1 MAVETI
7 ATAIAGGAVRGLIS
21 AVVKPVLTSAFSVYK
36 KSGETVA
43 DLFADRFTDYV
54 DEQLRRHAFLNT
66 IVFNNKK
73 PLEDLYLPLTVVKD
87 REMVNAES
95 DVGICLRSFDA
106 TFIPH
111 FGRILLT
118 DTAGMGKSTLMKFLF
133 IRCIHEKAAIPV
145 FIELRHLSQSQ
156 GILDVMERQLNPKNS
171 KGDDSYFS
179 RERIEQILMK
189 GGLVF
194 LLDGYDEI
202 SFKDRESVTKGIK
215 EFIDVYPENK
225 YAITSR
231 PESALHAFS
240 SFHKFTIRPLKLPES
255 FSLIRKYDD
264 NGERGEQ
271 LIEKLQHKDLAPIKE
286 FLKNPLLVTL
296 LYRSYEY
303 KSNLPVKTHVFYRQV
318 FDALYDWHDSTKDGY
333 NTREK
338 KSKLDIDS
346 FHRVL
351 RVVGFVSVMR
361 NVVEGDK
368 DTVLSWIRDAKSVCS
383 GIQFSESDFLEDVI
397 RAVPIF
403 VKDGSYYRW
412 AHKSLAEYFAVQY
425 ICTEGKLQQEEIL
438 EGIRNSG
445 HADRFYNVLA
455 QLYDVDNGAFRK
467 HFLIPLAEEFKK
479 YSASSYKG
487 MDASINVDALNMRKG
502 VAFFGFCFIASSK
515 KISDLDRL
523 LSENKIDRGM
533 HLRAIYALGVNY
545 IVGAYEVDPFM
556 TIASVLGEKRDPCIM
571 SHSKLASGVKLKA
584 KIIGFPRSGF
594 VKIDEDPENIL
605 NSPRNFESVTNL
617 IARNSYVI
625 DGKQLQLQLETTPSE
640 VKLVSLAE
648 KLLNDLGES

>member
-21 AVVKPVLTSAFSVYK
+21 VLVKPVLSSAFAAYK
-36 KSGETVA
+36 KGGEVVT
-43 DLFADRFTDYV
+43 DLFTDRFVDYV

-73 PLEDLYLPLTVVKD
+73 PLEDLYLPLTVVQD
-87 REMVNAES
+87 NEMASADSE
-95 DVGICLRSFDA
+95 VGICLRSFDA

-133 IRCIHEKAAIPV
+133 IRCIHERAAIPV
-145 FIELRHLSQSQ
+145 FIELRHLSQTQ
-156 GILDVMERQLNPKNS
+156 GILDIMERQLNPKSS
-171 KGDDSYFS
+171 KGDDAYFS
-179 RERIEQILMK
+179 RERIEQILTK

-202 SFKDRESVTKGIK
+202 PFKDREAVTKTIK
-215 EFIDVYPENK
+215 DFIDAYPENK

-240 SFHKFTIRPLKLPES
+240 SFHKFTIRPLKLLES

-271 LIEKLQHKDLAPIKE
+271 LIEKLQHRDLAPIKE

-296 LYRSYEY
+296 LYRSFEY

-338 KSKLDIDS
+338 RSKLDIDS

-383 GIQFSESDFLEDVI
+383 GLQFSESEFLEDLI

-425 ICTEGKLQQEEIL
+425 ICTEGKLQQDEIL

-445 HADRFYNVLA
+445 HADRFYNVLT

-467 HFLIPLAEEFKK
+467 HFLMPLANAFKE

-487 MDASINVDALNMRKG
+487 MHPSIHVDALNLRKS
-502 VAFFGFCFIASSK
+502 VAFIGFCFIATAK
-515 KISDLDRL
+515 KFGDLQRMMR
-523 LSENKIDRGM
+523 ENDVEGRN
-533 HLRAIYALGVNY
+533 LRAIYAFGAAY
-545 IVGAYEVDPFM
+545 IVGANEVDPFK
-556 TIASVLGEKRDPCIM
+556 TIINVLGEKRDLCIL
-571 SHSKLASGVKLKA
+571 SHSKLGVIAAA
-584 KIIGFPRSGF
+584 KTKIVGFPRNGF
-594 VKIDEDPENIL
+594 AKLDEDPSNIL
-605 NSPRNFESVTNL
+605 NSPRNFENVTNVL
-617 IARNSYVI
+617 AQNTYVI
-625 DGKQLQLQLETTPSE
+625 DGKHLMLQLETTPSE
-640 VKLVSLAE
+640 VKLLSLTE
-648 KLLNDLGES
+648 KLLNDLGEN